1 MSNPPARRAS
11 EGTPVGHV
19 SVHLGDHPGQVPFA
33 LERPQKRFPAAIF
46 VSLLVHTAVIAA
58 AAGVYYSR
66 APATTRALER
76 ARPLDAVVWMVKM
89 GEGGRN
95 HGGGGDRTQSPPRR
109 IELPDKDALTV
120 PVDKPRDLPLQPPA
134 VMPADV
140 APPIAE
146 LDLSAL
152 RTAAGVETI
161 PGAIAGVATSAS
173 LGPGDGGGAGSGQ
186 GRGDGP
192 GRGPGRG
199 PGSGGNEGGG
209 PKQLG
214 TPGLQIPRVV
224 REVRPIYTP
233 EAMRARIQGTAVVE
247 CIVLSDGTVGEVQ
260 VVKSLD
266 RTFGLDQEAVKA
278 ARKWLFH
285 PGTVKGVPVAVLVS
299 IELTFAIK

>member
-1 MSNPPARRAS
+1 
-11 EGTPVGHV
+11 VGHV
-19 SVHLGDHPGQVPFA
+19 SVHLADHSGQVPFA
-33 LERPQKRFPAAIF
+33 LERPQKRVPAAIF
-46 VSLLVHTAVIAA
+46 VSLVVHVAVITA
-58 AAGVYYSR
+58 AAGAYYGR
-66 APATTRALER
+66 APATTRVLER
-76 ARPLDAVVWMVKM
+76 VRSLDAIVWIAQV
-89 GEGGRN
+89 GEGSTSHGG
-95 HGGGGDRTQSPPRR
+95 GGGGDRSQSPPRR
-109 IELPDKDALTV
+109 IELPGKDALTV
-120 PVDKPRDLPLQPPA
+120 PVEKPRKLPLQPPA
-134 VMPADV
+134 VTPADV

-214 TPGLQIPRVV
+214 TPGLQIPKIM

-233 EAMRARIQGTAVVE
+233 DAMRARIQGMAVVE
-247 CIVLSDGTVGEVQ
+247 CIVLADGTVGEAQ

-266 RTFGLDQEAVKA
+266 RTFGLDQEAIRA
-278 ARKWLFH
+278 AKKWLFQ
-285 PGTVKGVPVAVLVS
+285 PATLKGMPVAMLIR
-299 IELTFAIK
+299 IELTFTLK